1 MFQQQTFDIFESF
14 LSVPL
19 SFTIILVVFYSLFY
33 HFDCFMLMTNI
44 IFASFHLLRQW
55 FFNDRSTFLF
65 LIPFSLQFQ
74 LFLNIFHLIFT
85 VLFDVVFNL
94 WLYVVLCKRI
104 KLLITFFFPVIYTD
118 IEDISY
124 RFQSFPLIIV
134 QWPSQLFWRIYSL
147 LYFIDKHRFGV
158 DLNHRIRLGFIP
170 FFESL
175 ILNVRIN
182 LALCAGHQN
191 RSSSQ
196 KVLFHFADIFM
207 ALTIPLIP
215 IKRSQSFRSLVL
227 LIFLKRLID
236 FIFPTVQEDF
246 NLTCLIHNGVV
257 LLLLVFDLIDITVEL
272 FIDESGVV
280 ASATGWNLTEFLF
293 GRRKGIVY
301 LVFQLSDSTVFE
313 IFLHIN
319 VDWIRDRFR
328 HQFYIMKVVKSR
340 AFKDRLKGHKE
351 SVITLYSPYGDD
363 GHMLYSI
370 SKDGSVR
377 GTSALMKA
385 GISRR
390 DKLP

>member
-1 MFQQQTFDIFESF
+1 
-14 LSVPL
+14 
-19 SFTIILVVFYSLFY
+19 
-33 HFDCFMLMTNI
+33 
-44 IFASFHLLRQW
+44 
-55 FFNDRSTFLF
+55 
-65 LIPFSLQFQ
+65 
-74 LFLNIFHLIFT
+74 
-85 VLFDVVFNL
+85 
-94 WLYVVLCKRI
+94 
-104 KLLITFFFPVIYTD
+104 
-118 IEDISY
+118 
-124 RFQSFPLIIV
+124 
-134 QWPSQLFWRIYSL
+134 L

-196 KVLFHFADIFM
+196 KVLFHFADIVM

-280 ASATGWNLTEFLF
+280 ASATG
-293 GRRKGIVY
+293 
-301 LVFQLSDSTVFE
+301 
-313 IFLHIN
+313 
-319 VDWIRDRFR
+319 
-328 HQFYIMKVVKSR
+328 
-340 AFKDRLKGHKE
+340 
-351 SVITLYSPYGDD
+351 
-363 GHMLYSI
+363 
-370 SKDGSVR
+370 
-377 GTSALMKA
+377 
-385 GISRR
+385 
-390 DKLP
+390 